1 MTRVAAVTGGGG
13 AIGGAIAD
21 GLRAAG
27 HEVAILDLTGD
38 PAVDLAERAEVQAAA
53 ATVLAPSWSATP
65 RARSP
70 ARRCARTADWCCV
83 EPA

>member
-38 PAVDLAERAEVQAAA
+38 PAVDLAERAEVQA
-53 ATVLAPSWSATP
+53 
-65 RARSP
+65 
-70 ARRCARTADWCCV
+70 RRCARTADWCCV